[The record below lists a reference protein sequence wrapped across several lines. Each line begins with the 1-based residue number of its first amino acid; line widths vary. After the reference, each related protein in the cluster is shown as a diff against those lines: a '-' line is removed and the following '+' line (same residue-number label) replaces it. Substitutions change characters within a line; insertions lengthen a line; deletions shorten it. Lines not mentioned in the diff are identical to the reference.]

1 MLVVPR
7 ILISVSS
14 LLVLAEK
21 NPVEGGDIKNDSIL
35 IEKDERLSSSNDAIQ
50 QNLFRNDDD
59 DVDNDTRIVY

>member
-1 MLVVPR
+1 MLVVLR

-14 LLVLAEK
+14 LLVLADK

-35 IEKDERLSSSNDAIQ
+35 IKKDERLSNSKDVIQ
-50 QNLFRNDDD
+50 QNLFRNDD